1 MKRASRKV
9 LCSLLF
15 LIVVFGF
22 SNGFYLPGVAPTDYP
37 EGAELQVFANK
48 LTSARSNVP
57 YDFYFLPFCEPTE
70 EKEKTLNIGQLFLG
84 ERAKSTAFEISM
96 LKNED
101 CKVLC
106 EKLLEQRDIAR
117 LKRLVKREYRARL
130 NLDNMPLVVK
140 KQTPSGENVYQFG
153 YQIGFR
159 EDKKIYVNNH
169 LRLKILYHRPSSM
182 VSSDLQDV
190 YRVVGFE
197 VEPVSMTHRDNPGSA
212 GFCPLS
218 PEPFEALVG
227 KRMYY
232 TYDIVFE
239 ESPIRWATRWDPL
252 LSATEEQKQIQWFS
266 IINSLLITLFLSGMV
281 AMILFRTIHKDF
293 MRYNQLSDDEDF
305 QEEVGWK
312 LLHGDVFRPPPYSS
326 VLCILVGNGAQVLVI
341 AIITL
346 LFALFGFLSP
356 ANRGALLSCM
366 VALWVLTSAVAGY
379 SSARLYKSLGGIF
392 VKRVVL
398 GTALIFPGCV
408 FSVFFILN
416 FLIWLSQSHVS
427 VPFSTLVLLLFLWF
441 GISIPLAITG
451 AYIGLRRTC
460 YTFPC
465 RTNQIP
471 RKIPP
476 QPWYSGAVFTCLIGG
491 ILPFGSV
498 FIQLVFILGSLWQ
511 NQIYYM
517 FGFLSAVFIVFMI
530 TSMEISV
537 VLCYLKL
544 CSEDYRWWFYSF
556 FCAGSSGLY
565 VFLYSI
571 FYLLTQP
578 EFEGIDLLSVLVY
591 VGYMVIASISFT
603 LVAGFLGF
611 RCCFWFTR
619 KIYSSIRVD

>member
-1 MKRASRKV
+1 V
-9 LCSLLF
+9 
-15 LIVVFGF
+15 
-22 SNGFYLPGVAPTDYP
+22 
-37 EGAELQVFANK
+37 
-48 LTSARSNVP
+48 
-57 YDFYFLPFCEPTE
+57 
-70 EKEKTLNIGQLFLG
+70 
-84 ERAKSTAFEISM
+84 
-96 LKNED
+96 
-101 CKVLC
+101 
-106 EKLLEQRDIAR
+106 
-117 LKRLVKREYRARL
+117 
-130 NLDNMPLVVK
+130 
-140 KQTPSGENVYQFG
+140 
-153 YQIGFR
+153 GFR

-169 LRLKILYHRPSSM
+169 LRLKILYHRPSSV
-182 VSSDLQDV
+182 VSSDPRDV

-197 VEPVSMTHRDNPGSA
+197 VEPVSMNHKGSPGDN

-218 PEPFEALVG
+218 PEPFEASVG
-227 KRMYY
+227 KTMYY
-232 TYDIVFE
+232 TYDVVFE

-252 LSATEEQKQIQWFS
+252 LSATEEQRQIQWFS

-293 MRYNQLSDDEDF
+293 MRYNQLADDEDL

-312 LLHGDVFRPPPYSS
+312 LLHGDVFRPPPYASL
-326 VLCILVGNGAQVLVI
+326 LCILVGNGAQILAI
-341 AIITL
+341 ALITL
-346 LFALFGFLSP
+346 LFALLGFLSP

-366 VALWVLTSAVAGY
+366 VALWVLTSTIAGY
-379 SSARLYKSLGGIF
+379 TSARLYKSLGGIF
-392 VKRVVL
+392 IKRVVL
-398 GTALIFPGCV
+398 GTAVIFPGFV
-408 FSVFFILN
+408 FSVFFFLN
-416 FLIWLSQSHVS
+416 FLIWSSQSNVA

-441 GISIPLAITG
+441 GISIPLTIAG
-451 AYIGLRRTC
+451 GYVGLRMSS

-476 QPWYSGAVFTCLIGG
+476 QPWYSSSIFTCLIGG

-498 FIQLVFILGSLWQ
+498 FIQLVFILGSIWQ
-511 NQIYYM
+511 NQIFYM
-517 FGFLSAVFIVFMI
+517 FGFLSVVFLVFMI

-556 FCAGSSGLY
+556 FCSGTSGLY

-578 EFEGIDLLSVLVY
+578 EFEGIDMLSVLVY
-591 VGYMVIASISFT
+591 LGYMIIVSLAFT